1 MTVGESAFIG
11 SQIYHN
17 LVGDAAAQGYTGV
30 RGQVFDKKRPPENPL
45 GIDFDQ
51 VILMETQGEQAAAD
65 SFPALDVHD
74 PQLSAVRRF
83 RKSNHF
89 SILILGNN

>member
-1 MTVGESAFIG
+1 MTLGESTFIG
-11 SQIYHN
+11 NDVYHN

-30 RGQVFDKKRPPENPL
+30 RGQVFDKKRSPENPL

-51 VILMETQGEQAAAD
+51 VVLVETQGEQAAAD
-65 SFPALDVHD
+65 SFSALDIHD
-74 PQLSAVRRF
+74 PQLTAVRCF

-89 SILILGNN
+89 SILTLGKN